1 MVRLSQRFMAWLLSK
16 GEKIEKEMYGRE
28 KKSLFKIK
36 SSSIVLEIG
45 PGTGINLQ
53 YYPKKI
59 RWIGIEPN
67 PEMNKHIKIK
77 AKEQGFNIKLI
88 NGNAEKIPI
97 KDNLVDYVVSTLVL
111 CSVENPSKVL
121 KEIKR
126 VLKSRGKFLFIEHVA
141 DKKGTLRCSLQNIT
155 PHTPWKFF
163 SDGCHPN
170 REIWKII
177 GNEFRKVKIKKY
189 YRKGNGLLS
198 YLINPHIIGQ
208 ATK

>member
-16 GEKIEKEMYGRE
+16 GEKIEKEMYGHE

-36 SSSIVLEIG
+36 PHSVVLEIG

-53 YYPKKI
+53 YYPKSI

-97 KDNLVDYVVSTLVL
+97 KDGSVDYVVSTLVL
-111 CSVENPSKVL
+111 CSVENPSETL

-126 VLKSRGKFLFIEHVA
+126 VLKSGGKFLFIEHVA
-141 DKKGTLRCSLQNIT
+141 DKKGTLRRSLQNIA

-170 REIWKII
+170 RETSEII
-177 GNEFRKVKIKKY
+177 ENEFRGVKVRKY
-189 YRKGNGLLS
+189 YQKGTGFLG